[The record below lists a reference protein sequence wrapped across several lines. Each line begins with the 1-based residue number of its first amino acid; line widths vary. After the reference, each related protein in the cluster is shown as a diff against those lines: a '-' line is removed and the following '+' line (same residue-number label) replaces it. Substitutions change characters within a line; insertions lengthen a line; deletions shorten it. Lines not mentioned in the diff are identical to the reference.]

1 MGSVMEGSQ
10 GQTSGFYGEGQ
21 GVSGSNGGNA
31 GLGAASKEQAK
42 RIGGLTRQRAFSQV
56 DAKKSALVQSLNGFA
71 EQLESLSSGSSG
83 QSQGPQQLLGSA
95 VGFVRKASDAIENR
109 STEELL
115 REAKT
120 RMQERPA
127 VALAGCALLGFVA
140 ARFLKA

>member
-21 GVSGSNGGNA
+21 GVSGSDGGSA

-42 RIGGLTRQRAFSQV
+42 RIGSATRQRAFSQA
-56 DAKKSALVQSLNGFA
+56 DAKKSALVQSLNGLC
-71 EQLESLSSGSSG
+71 EQLESLSGKSG
-83 QSQGPQQLLGSA
+83 QVPLVGTA
-95 VGFVRKASDAIENR
+95 VEFVRKASDTIENR